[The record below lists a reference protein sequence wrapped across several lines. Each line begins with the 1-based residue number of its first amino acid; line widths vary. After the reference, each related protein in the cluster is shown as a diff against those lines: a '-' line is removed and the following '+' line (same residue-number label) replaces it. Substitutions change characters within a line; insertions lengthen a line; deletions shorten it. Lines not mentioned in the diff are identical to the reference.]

1 MAFTV
6 SDGVLTILAQRLQEA
21 NPKPGQVIRLARNK
35 EGKLKFLLDQQK
47 NDDQVISRKG
57 VAVLVLE
64 PSLQETF
71 AAKKLDIVE
80 REGSFSWKLV
90 RA

>member
-1 MAFTV
+1 MFV
-6 SDGVLTILAQRLQEA
+6 
-21 NPKPGQVIRLARNK
+21 
-35 EGKLKFLLDQQK
+35 QQK

-57 VAVLVLE
+57 VAVLVLD

-90 RA
+90 KA